1 MTRIRFHRALDELR
15 ERTAQLGGLAERAL
29 ELSVRSFVQRE
40 STMAAEVLR
49 YEEKI
54 NASEREIDE
63 LAIDLLAMQQPMAID
78 LRLILAILKIN
89 ADLERIGDQAV
100 NIAERSR
107 ELSNGPAAEINI
119 DLGAMATLARSMLR
133 DALNAFGTEDADLA
147 RHVLESDDE
156 LDDMNRHAFREITKF
171 VESSPHLSV
180 AAIDH
185 LIISRNLERVGD
197 HATNIAEDVIFWLSG
212 TDVRHNIAS
221 WRA

>member
-156 LDDMNRHAFREITKF
+156 LDDMNRHAFREVTKF

>member
-1 MTRIRFHRALDELR
+1 MTRIRFHRSLDELR
-15 ERTAQLGGLAERAL
+15 QRTAQLGGLSERAL
-29 ELSVRSFVQRE
+29 ELSVRSFLQRE
-40 STMAAEVLR
+40 VSMAAEVLR

-54 NASEREIDE
+54 NAAEREIDE

-107 ELSNGPAAEINI
+107 ELSSSPPIEINV
-119 DLGAMATLARSMLR
+119 DLGGMATLARSMLR
-133 DALNAFGTEDADLA
+133 DAMNAFGTEDSELA
-147 RHVLESDDE
+147 KHVLAADDE
-156 LDDMNRHAFREITKF
+156 LDEMNRHAYREVTSF
-171 VESSPHLSV
+171 VGRNPKSAGAGL
-180 AAIDH
+180 DY

>member
-1 MTRIRFHRALDELR
+1 MTRIRFHRSLDELR
-15 ERTAQLGGLAERAL
+15 QRTAQLGGLAERAL

-40 STMAAEVLR
+40 ATMAAEVLR

-54 NASEREIDE
+54 NVAEREIDE

-100 NIAERSR
+100 NIAERARDLTNSPDVNINVD
-107 ELSNGPAAEINI
+107 LAE
-119 DLGAMATLARSMLR
+119 MANVARTMLR

-147 RHVLESDDE
+147 KHVLECDDE
-156 LDDMNRHAFREITKF
+156 LDDMNRHAFREVVKF
-171 VESSPHLSV
+171 VEGNPH
-180 AAIDH
+180 AATAGIDY

-197 HATNIAEDVIFWLSG
+197 HATNIDEDVIFWLSG
-212 TDVRHNIAS
+212 TDVRHNIAT
-221 WRA
+221 WRS